1 MSPSNICSVF
11 DSEPNSLVLHRPK
24 SSVLE
29 TNIFRYTCVWTF
41 NLCFK
46 TWIGISEFFI
56 GVPSFAFQNF
66 YWRFEFK
73 CSFWSF
79 HSRSTVELSFAFLN
93 FYLRSKFFFA
103 FWSCYSR
110 FGAFIRGSENNSRF
124 RAFIRCSELL
134 FAVWRFVRASELFFA
149 VQNF

>member
-1 MSPSNICSVF
+1 MFYKQIFLDTLVFEPLIC
-11 DSEPNSLVLHRPK
+11 VLK
-24 SSVLE
+24 LE
-29 TNIFRYTCVWTF
+29 LAFQ
-41 NLCFK
+41 
-46 TWIGISEFFI
+46 SFFI

-73 CSFWSF
+73 CAFWSF